1 MFGDLSDAG
10 SCVFAYLDINVF
22 KAVKNLWED
31 FCFNNNFCQV
41 NCVLCNLGETLTDV
55 SLKLSIWV
63 GDQCGKVWDST
74 LVNDSLGK
82 FLGVFCDF

>member
-1 MFGDLSDAG
+1 M
-10 SCVFAYLDINVF
+10 
-22 KAVKNLWED
+22 
-31 FCFNNNFCQV
+31 
-41 NCVLCNLGETLTDV
+41 LCNLGETLTDV